1 MADRGI
7 WQSASGYES
16 YVGRWSRRVAEVFID
31 RLSIARA
38 ARWVDVGCGTGAVT
52 ETILARAD
60 PASVVGVD
68 PSEAFVGFA
77 RESVTDTRAT
87 FEIGDAAALPL
98 PDRGVDVA
106 VSGLVLNFVPDP
118 VAMLAEMRRVTRPD
132 GTVAIYVWDY
142 AEGMTIMRHFWD
154 AAIEQDPAVEDKAE
168 SRRFGICRPEPLR
181 AVFTEAGLHDIEV
194 EPIDVPTVFRDFDD
208 YWQPFLMAT
217 APAPR
222 HAMSLSETDREDLR
236 HRLRD
241 RLPTRPDGSIHLM
254 ARAWA
259 ARAVSGGNA
268 EPP

>member
-1 MADRGI
+1 
-7 WQSASGYES
+7 
-16 YVGRWSRRVAEVFID
+16 
-31 RLSIARA
+31 
-38 ARWVDVGCGTGAVT
+38 
-52 ETILARAD
+52 
-60 PASVVGVD
+60 
-68 PSEAFVGFA
+68 
-77 RESVTDTRAT
+77 
-87 FEIGDAAALPL
+87 
-98 PDRGVDVA
+98 
-106 VSGLVLNFVPDP
+106 
-118 VAMLAEMRRVTRPD
+118 MLAEMRRVTRPD

-241 RLPTRPDGSIHLM
+241 RLPTGPDGSIHLM
-254 ARAWA
+254 ARPWA